1 MIFPRSLWPLCC
13 GLASLCLPGQ
23 AAAQAIGNFVIPA
36 QRAGEGT
43 RFSYWDR
50 FALPAGTTAS
60 YFFDHFPNLL
70 NLGDDADPPNPS
82 NWNTNARLQQILT
95 PQCFVTS
102 SGALYSFSAATGF
115 EIRYT
120 HSGTDPVAGAVFQI
134 RYAGSAPETASVRLR
149 YQPAGGGA
157 PVLLTPD
164 FRALDD
170 PGTAGFA
177 EQVMRGYEWDLTGL
191 GVTDYVIQFSSVSSS
206 MAFYQAQLDTALGM
220 TFQQALGH
228 LLSTRPAPGLRFGSA
243 GRVEV
248 EAMEKRFFT
257 AGQEVPLTAT
267 ASTGFN
273 HVGWIRPDG
282 TLVDSSDGLT
292 VTFATPNPADLAVA
306 AIFSPASWQ
315 TFRTHWFNHAN
326 SLTGTADDYLNDA
339 ISGPAADP
347 EGDGANNFHEYAF
360 GGNPG
365 LPDAARLAPQAVTLT
380 ESGNRFAGL
389 TFRRRAGEGEL
400 SYQVEMSSDLA
411 SWQGGTETE
420 PVVSQTDGPLES
432 DGTRTVTARMLTP
445 LTHSPVFL
453 RVKALP
459 ATP

>member
-1 MIFPRSLWPLCC
+1 MISPRFLWPLCC
-13 GLASLCLPGQ
+13 GWASLALPGL
-23 AAAQAIGNFVIPA
+23 AAAQAIGSFVIPA
-36 QRAGEGT
+36 QRSAEGT

-50 FALPAGTTAS
+50 FALPGGTTAS

-82 NWNTNARLQQILT
+82 NWNTNARLQQIRT

-115 EIRYT
+115 EVRYT
-120 HSGTDPVAGAVFQI
+120 HAGPGPVVGAVFQI
-134 RYAGSAPETASVRLR
+134 RHAGAAPDASSVRLR

-157 PVLLTPD
+157 PVLLAPD

-191 GVTDYVIQFSSVSSS
+191 GVADYVIQFTSVSAS
-206 MAFYQAQLDTALGM
+206 MAFYQAQLDTAPGL

-228 LLSTRPAPGLRFGSA
+228 LLSTKPAPGLRFGSA

-248 EAMEKRFFT
+248 EALEKRFFT
-257 AGQEVPLTAT
+257 AGQEVPLSAS

-282 TLVDSSDGLT
+282 TLMDSNGGLT
-292 VTFATPNPADLAVA
+292 VTFATPKTTDLAVA

-326 SLTGTADDYLNDA
+326 SLTGTADDFLNDA

-347 EGDGANNFHEYAF
+347 DGDGASNFTEYAF

-365 LPDAARLAPQAVTLT
+365 LPDATRLAPQAVILT
-380 ESGNRFAGL
+380 ASENRFAGL
-389 TFRRRAGEGEL
+389 TYRRRAGEGDL
-400 SYQVEMSSDLA
+400 SYRVEISSDLA
-411 SWQGGTETE
+411 SWQSGTEAA
-420 PVVSQTDGPLES
+420 PVAEQIDGPLES
-432 DGTRTVTARMLTP
+432 DGTRTVTARLLSP
-445 LTHSPVFL
+445 PGNSPVFL
-453 RVKALP
+453 RIKALP
-459 ATP
+459 KTP

>member
-1 MIFPRSLWPLCC
+1 M
-13 GLASLCLPGQ
+13 
-23 AAAQAIGNFVIPA
+23 AAAQAIGSFLIPA
-36 QRAGEGT
+36 QRAGQGT

-50 FALPAGTTAS
+50 FALPGGTTAS

-82 NWNTNARLQQILT
+82 NWNSNARLQQILT
-95 PQCFVTS
+95 TQCFVTS
-102 SGALYSFSAATGF
+102 SGASYSFPAATGF
-115 EIRYT
+115 EVRYT
-120 HSGTDPVAGAVFQI
+120 HTGTEPVAGAVFQI
-134 RYAGSAPETASVRLR
+134 RYAGAAPDAASVRLR
-149 YQPAGGGA
+149 YQPAAGGT
-157 PVLLTPD
+157 PVLLAPGL
-164 FRALDD
+164 RALDD
-170 PGTAGFA
+170 PGTAGFT
-177 EQVMRGYEWDLTGL
+177 EQVMRGYEWDLTGV

-206 MAFYQAQLDTALGM
+206 MAFYQTQLDTALGM

-243 GRVEV
+243 GRVEA

-257 AGQEVPLTAT
+257 AGQEVPLAAT
-267 ASTGFN
+267 AGTGFN

-282 TLVDSSDGLT
+282 TLMDSSEGLT

-326 SLTGTADDYLNDA
+326 SLTGTADDHLNDA
-339 ISGPAADP
+339 ISGPTADP
-347 EGDGANNFHEYAF
+347 DGTGASNFTEYAF

-365 LPDAARLAPQAVTLT
+365 LPDATRQNPQAVILT

-389 TFRRRAGEGEL
+389 TYRRRAGEGDL
-400 SYQVEMSSDLA
+400 SYQVEMSADLT
-411 SWQGGTETE
+411 SWQSGTEAS
-420 PVVSQTDGPLES
+420 PVAEQAEGPLES
-432 DGTRTVTARMLTP
+432 DGTRPVTARMLTP

>member
-248 EAMEKRFFT
+248 EALEKRFFT
-257 AGQEVPLTAT
+257 AGQEVPLSAS
-267 ASTGFN
+267 ASTGFT

-306 AIFSPASWQ
+306 AIFSPASWK
-315 TFRTHWFNHAN
+315 TFRAA
-326 SLTGTADDYLNDA
+326 SGCP
-339 ISGPAADP
+339 GPAASRWP
-347 EGDGANNFHEYAF
+347 MSFYTF
-360 GGNPG
+360 CRI
-365 LPDAARLAPQAVTLT
+365 LPRIRTRLP
-380 ESGNRFAGL
+380 
-389 TFRRRAGEGEL
+389 
-400 SYQVEMSSDLA
+400 
-411 SWQGGTETE
+411 
-420 PVVSQTDGPLES
+420 
-432 DGTRTVTARMLTP
+432 
-445 LTHSPVFL
+445 
-453 RVKALP
+453 KALAWAQAWQKSP
-459 ATP
+459 SSRWALRD